1 MSDTALPRIA
11 AQRLRPSPSDGTT
24 RWQAFSWRR
33 ATPVSWA
40 RRGLIGILLWVGWVT
55 GCNAGTTYRGISVVT
70 YNYTPWDLT
79 SVRIADAFGGVAGS
93 GMIRSGGGEG
103 RVSCCYTLEGTDF
116 AVEWKGGDA
125 DLMRKHMF
133 DGKFEDVIF
142 TKETTVHLAPQK
154 SPPGDGPVILELHIY
169 PDEHMELA
177 LSRRLLGQ
185 VRIPIPDTTRWLY
198 EHHREA
204 LTNYEDIHELRYV
217 LAKVAKRAWV
227 RYRIEDP
234 QDLRAYM
241 YLYFTVASD
250 FDADTEIAARL
261 EDPKRE
267 PGDFGRD
274 VMALSKEKLAQLKAA
289 GTPPGDK
296 NV

>member
-1 MSDTALPRIA
+1 MRKA
-11 AQRLRPSPSDGTT
+11 
-24 RWQAFSWRR
+24 
-33 ATPVSWA
+33 
-40 RRGLIGILLWVGWVT
+40 LIGILMWVGLVT
-55 GCNAGTTYRGISVVT
+55 GCNADATYEGVSVIT

-79 SVRIADAFGGVAGS
+79 SVRIADGFGGVAGS

-103 RVSCCYTLEGTDF
+103 SVSCCYTLKGTDF
-116 AVEWKGGDA
+116 TVKWKGGDA

-133 DGKFEDVIF
+133 DGKFDDVIF
-142 TKETTVHLAPQK
+142 TKEAKVHLPPQE

-177 LSRRLLGQ
+177 LSRKLLGQ

-198 EHHREA
+198 EHHREE

-217 LAKVAKRAWV
+217 LAKIAKQAWV
-227 RYRIEDP
+227 RYRIEDAE
-234 QDLRAYM
+234 DMKAYM
-241 YLYFTVASD
+241 YLYFTVASN
-250 FDADTEIAARL
+250 FDADTEIAAL
-261 EDPKRE
+261 LNDPKRE
-267 PGDFGRD
+267 PGDFGRA
-274 VMALSKEKLAQLKAA
+274 VTSFSKEKIAQLKAG